1 MNFGTN
7 VPILCM
13 KRISFYWRFKC
24 FNHYIQ
30 QFCCEAQLFFFYIQY
45 EKGV

>member
-13 KRISFYWRFKC
+13 SFK
-24 FNHYIQ
+24 NLLNMIDK
-30 QFCCEAQLFFFYIQY
+30 QFCCEAQLFFFYIIQY
-45 EKGV
+45 GEVVS

>member
-13 KRISFYWRFKC
+13 DVVLFQMFVCY
-24 FNHYIQ
+24 NQ
-30 QFCCEAQLFFFYIQY
+30 QFCCEAQLFFFFISNLVVDVY
-45 EKGV
+45 